1 MNHVTNYHSLYI
13 INKKILRFEFNYN
26 RVIIKKI
33 SVISHFRVKN
43 INNQDIINLC
53 RY

>member
-1 MNHVTNYHSLYI
+1 MLQTIIHFTLSLI
-13 INKKILRFEFNYN
+13 KKKLRFEFNYN

-33 SVISHFRVKN
+33 SVISHFCIKKHK
-43 INNQDIINLC
+43 NQDIINLC